1 MEFDDAIRKDK
12 RKVCE
17 FLSDNLKDNQII
29 CNTFFAEDPLK
40 PRSIKI
46 ILFLL
51 NILLYFVINAL
62 FINDDY
68 ISEIYHLENENFFSF
83 ISRSLSRVLY
93 TTVVSLVLEFIV
105 GFFFVEE
112 AKMKRIY
119 LREKDNKIILEEQI
133 IDLVKLIKK
142 SYIGFIIFVFAIF
155 IICFYYIICF
165 NSIYPKIQIEWIK
178 SSVFILFIRQVLS
191 VLQCLLETILRFI
204 ALCYESEKMFKMSK
218 LIN

>member
-1 MEFDDAIRKDK
+1 M
-12 RKVCE
+12 CE
-17 FLSDNLKDNQII
+17 FFSDNLKDNQII
-29 CNTFFAEDPLK
+29 CNTFFAEVSLK

-46 ILFLL
+46 ILFVL

-83 ISRSLSRVLY
+83 ISRSISRVLY

-112 AKMKRIY
+112 AKLKRIY
-119 LREKDNKIILEEQI
+119 LREKDNKVILDQKI
-133 IDLVKLIKK
+133 LDLITLIKK
-142 SYIGFIIFVFAIF
+142 SYIGFIIFVFVIF

-191 VLQCLLETILRFI
+191 VLQCLLETLLRFI
-204 ALCYESEKMFKMSK
+204 ALCYESEKMFKISK